1 MKSERWVLKN
11 KKADFEALTSK
22 YNISEVLARLI
33 TNRDILDEND
43 IDLFLEPDLKYL
55 HNPSLMK
62 DLDKAC
68 EIIEGKILQGKK
80 IRIVGDY
87 DVDGVA
93 STYILYHALSALHAQ
108 VDYEIPDR
116 IKDGYGINL
125 NIIEAAAADGIDT
138 IITCDNGISA
148 TTQVKKG
155 KELGMT
161 VIITDHH
168 DIPYV
173 MEEEQKIYVLP
184 EGDAV
189 VNMKQM
195 DCNYPFESLCGAGV
209 AFKLIQVI
217 FEKFN
222 KPEYEALAYLEIA
235 AIATI
240 CDVMDLKNENRVI
253 VRKGIEMLKNTSNL
267 GLRALF
273 EVNNIPL
280 NNIAAYHLGFII
292 GPCLNASGRLQTA
305 KIGLKLLLSNSREE
319 ATKLARELKGLN
331 DTRKDMTVKG
341 LEQAIELVESTKLK
355 EDKILVVYLKD
366 CHESLA
372 GIIAGRLKERYN
384 KPAIVLTDS
393 ENGIKGSAR
402 SIEACN
408 IYEELTG
415 CKTYLLKFGG
425 HPMAAGMSLETI
437 NLEDFR
443 RSLNEHTNLTTEDL
457 IPKISIDILLPFGYL
472 NEELVIELKRMEPFG
487 KGNPKPLFGEKNLL
501 VNKAIILG
509 KNANVL
515 KLTLTNTY
523 GRTIDCMYFGD
534 TNEFISGIS
543 ETYGEEESNKIF
555 QNRENKVR
563 LSITYYP
570 DINEYNGKRTLQAV
584 IQNYMFQKEDT
595 K

>member
-11 KKADFEALTSK
+11 KKADFSDLTSR
-22 YNISEVLARLI
+22 YNISEVLARLL
-33 TNRDILDEND
+33 TNRDILEEKD
-43 IDLFLEPDLKYL
+43 ISIFLEPELKSL
-55 HNPSLMK
+55 HNPLLMK
-62 DLDKAC
+62 DLKEAC
-68 EIIEGKILQGKK
+68 DILEEKIRQGRK

-87 DVDGVA
+87 DVDGVV
-93 STYILYHALSALHAQ
+93 STYILYHALTSLHAQ

-125 NIIEAAAADGIDT
+125 NIIEAAAKNGIDT

-148 TTQVKKG
+148 IEQIKKG
-155 KELGMT
+155 KDLGMT

-168 DIPYV
+168 DIPYI
-173 MEEEQKIYVLP
+173 MEEEKKIYRLP
-184 EGDAV
+184 QGDAV
-189 VNMKQM
+189 VNMKRP

-209 AFKLIQVI
+209 AFKLVQVL
-217 FEKFN
+217 FERFKR
-222 KPEYEALAYLEIA
+222 PENEALAYLEVV

-240 CDVMDLKNENRVI
+240 CDVMELKNENRVI
-253 VRKGIEMLKNTSNL
+253 VKKGIEMLKNTDNL

-280 NNIAAYHLGFII
+280 SNISAYHLGFII

-305 KIGLKLLLSNSREE
+305 KIGLELLLCNSKDE
-319 ATKLARELKGLN
+319 AYRLAEELKTLN

-341 LEQAIELVESTKLK
+341 LEQAIELVENTKLK

-372 GIIAGRLKERYN
+372 GIIAGRLKEKYN
-384 KPAIVLTDS
+384 KPALVLTDS
-393 ENGIKGSAR
+393 EDGIKGSAR
-402 SIEACN
+402 SIEVCN

-415 CKTYLLKFGG
+415 CKEYLLKYGG
-425 HPMAAGMSLETI
+425 HPMAAGMSLKVDD
-437 NLEDFR
+437 LELFR
-443 RSLNEHTNLTTEDL
+443 KALNENTPLSMEDL
-457 IPKISIDILLPFGYL
+457 IPKVSIDVLLPFGYL
-472 NEELVIELKRMEPFG
+472 NEELVAELKRMEPFG

-501 VNKAIILG
+501 VNKAVILG

-515 KLTLTNTY
+515 KLTLTNPY
-523 GRTIDCMYFGD
+523 GRTIECMYFGG
-534 TNEFISGIS
+534 TNEFLAELS
-543 ETYGEEESNKIF
+543 EMYGEEGNKIF

-584 IQNYMFQKEDT
+584 IQNYMFQKAEA
-595 K
+595 

>member
-11 KKADFEALTSK
+11 KKADFAALTVK
-22 YNISEVLARLI
+22 YNISEVLARLL
-33 TNRDILDEND
+33 TNRDILEEKD
-43 IDLFLEPDLKYL
+43 IDIFLEPELKYL
-55 HNPSLMK
+55 HNPLLMK
-62 DLDKAC
+62 DLEKAC
-68 EIIEGKILQGKK
+68 EILKEKILQGKK

-93 STYILYHALSALHAQ
+93 STYILFHALSALKAQ

-125 NIIEAAAADGIDT
+125 NIIEEAAADGIDT

-148 TTQVKKG
+148 IEQVKKG

-168 DIPYV
+168 DIPYIL
-173 MEEEQKIYVLP
+173 EGEQKIYRLP
-184 EGDAV
+184 ECDAV
-189 VNMKQM
+189 VNMKRI

-209 AFKLIQVI
+209 AFKLIQVL
-217 FEKFN
+217 FEKFH
-222 KPEYEALAYLEIA
+222 KAEEEVLTYLEIV

-240 CDVMDLKNENRVI
+240 CDVMDLKDENRVI
-253 VRKGIEMLKNTSNL
+253 VKKGIEMLKETSNI

-280 NNIAAYHLGFII
+280 NNISAYHLGFII

-305 KIGLKLLLSNSREE
+305 KIGLKLLLSNSRDE
-319 ATKLARELKGLN
+319 AFKLAGELKNLN

-341 LEQAIELVESTKLK
+341 LGQAIELVENSSLK
-355 EDKILVVYLKD
+355 EDKILVVYIKD

-372 GIIAGRLKERYN
+372 GIIAGRLKEKYN
-384 KPAIVLTDS
+384 KPTLVLTDS

-415 CKTYLLKFGG
+415 CKEYLLKYGG
-425 HPMAAGMSLETI
+425 HPMAAGMSLETA
-437 NLEDFR
+437 NLEVFR
-443 RSLNEHTNLTTEDL
+443 KTLNENSTLTMEDL
-457 IPKISIDILLPFGYL
+457 IPKVSIDILLPFGYL
-472 NEELVIELKRMEPFG
+472 SEELVLELKRMEPFG
-487 KGNPKPLFGEKNLL
+487 KGNPKPLFGEKDLI
-501 VNKAIILG
+501 VNKAVILG

-515 KLTLTNTY
+515 KLTLTNRY
-523 GRTIDCMYFGD
+523 GRTLDCMYFGD
-534 TNEFISGIS
+534 TNEFLETLS
-543 ETYGEEESNKIF
+543 ETYGEESNKIF

-570 DINEYNGKRTLQAV
+570 DINEYNGKRTLQAI
-584 IQNYMFQKEDT
+584 IQNYKFQLET
-595 K
+595 TE

>member
-11 KKADFEALTSK
+11 KKADFHALTIK

-33 TNRDILDEND
+33 TNREILEEGDIA
-43 IDLFLEPDLKYL
+43 LFLEPDLKYL

-62 DLDKAC
+62 DLDKAS
-68 EIIEGKILQGKK
+68 EILEQKILQGKK

-125 NIIEAAAADGIDT
+125 NIIEKAAADGIDT

-148 TTQVKKG
+148 TQQVKKG

-173 MEEEQKIYVLP
+173 IENEQKVYTLP
-184 EGDAV
+184 ECDAV

-195 DCNYPFESLCGAGV
+195 DCHYPFESLCGAGV
-209 AFKLIQVI
+209 AFKLIQVL
-217 FEKFN
+217 FHKFN
-222 KPEYEALAYLEIA
+222 QPEADALVYLEIV

-253 VRKGIEMLKNTSNL
+253 VKKGIEILKDTSNF

-305 KIGLKLLLSNSREE
+305 KIGLKLLLSSSREE
-319 ATKLARELKGLN
+319 AMKLANELKELN
-331 DTRKDMTVKG
+331 DTRKDMTIKG
-341 LEQAIELVESTKLK
+341 LEQAIKLVESTSLK

-402 SIEACN
+402 SIEVCN
-408 IYEELTG
+408 IYDELTG
-415 CKTYLLKFGG
+415 CKNYLLKYGG
-425 HPMAAGMSLETI
+425 HPMAAGMSLET
-437 NLEDFR
+437 NHLEDFR
-443 RSLNEHTNLTTEDL
+443 KILNQQTILTPEDL
-457 IPKISIDILLPFGYL
+457 IPKVSIDVLLPFGYL
-472 NEELVIELKRMEPFG
+472 SEELVIELKRLEPFG

-501 VNKAIILG
+501 INKAVILG

-523 GRTIDCMYFGD
+523 GRTVDCMYFGD
-534 TNEFISGIS
+534 TNEFL
-543 ETYGEEESNKIF
+543 ENLNEMYGEEECNKIF

-584 IQNYMFQKEDT
+584 IQNYMFQKDDT
-595 K
+595 R